1 MPDGHS
7 EQASQALAAAR
18 EALPTKRGT
27 TSAELAQ
34 AHATIAV
41 AEALL
46 SIDARLQQLADA
58 DRG

>member
-1 MPDGHS
+1 M
-7 EQASQALAAAR
+7 ALAAAR

-46 SIDARLQQLADA
+46 SIEARLQQIADSN
-58 DRG
+58 RG